1 MAFSSVQEYE
11 ENMDVVL
18 DKDGVIKARYDYIH
32 PTNPRRRS
40 LVYIINPT
48 DELQMFRV
56 CKNGKPIAFP
66 LVKPNYYKII
76 HIKDYMNVRDEDVIT
91 VTEHL
96 EEYIYDGTE
105 YD

>member
-1 MAFSSVQEYE
+1 MEVPLLEVRNEQHQLKVRYEYVPRTE
-11 ENMDVVL
+11 RIRRAL
-18 DKDGVIKARYDYIH
+18 IYIE
-32 PTNPRRRS
+32 
-40 LVYIINPT
+40 NPT

-66 LVKPNYYKII
+66 LVKPQFYKIV
-76 HIKDYMNVRDEDVIT
+76 HIKDYMHVREGDEII

-105 YD
+105 FD

>member
-1 MAFSSVQEYE
+1 
-11 ENMDVVL
+11 MDAQLAEVRN
-18 DKDGVIKARYDYIH
+18 GQNQIKARYEYVPKTERI
-32 PTNPRRRS
+32 RRA
-40 LVYIINPT
+40 LVYIENPT

-66 LVKPNYYKII
+66 LVKPQFYKIV
-76 HIKDYMNVRDEDVIT
+76 HIKDYMHVREGDEIT

-105 YD
+105 FD

>member
-1 MAFSSVQEYE
+1 MAQVSHDKKE
-11 ENMDVVL
+11 L
-18 DKDGVIKARYDYIH
+18 DEVRARDGELKARYQYVH
-32 PTNPRRRS
+32 PRNPRLRS
-40 LVYIINPT
+40 LVYISNPT

-66 LVKPNYYKII
+66 LVKPHYYKIV
-76 HIKDYMNVRDEDVIT
+76 HIKDYMHVREEDVIT

-105 YD
+105 FD